1 MRDGVESFVEV
12 DIEMQGGGLGVQ
24 ERLEV
29 VDVVVSLVVG
39 ARSELTRVEER
50 VAGSKGRE
58 EVGKVGGEEFVDGVE
73 EGNGAIVGR

>member
-1 MRDGVESFVEV
+1 M
-12 DIEMQGGGLGVQ
+12 
-24 ERLEV
+24 

-39 ARSELTRVEER
+39 ACSELTRVEER

-73 EGNGAIVGR
+73 EGYGTIVGR